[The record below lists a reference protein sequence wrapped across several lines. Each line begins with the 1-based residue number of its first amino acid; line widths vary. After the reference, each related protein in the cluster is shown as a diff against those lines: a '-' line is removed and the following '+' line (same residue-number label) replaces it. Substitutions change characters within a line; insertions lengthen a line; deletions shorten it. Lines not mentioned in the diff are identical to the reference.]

1 MRRDIRLWTIESTDT
16 ATELAPDRGENKEKY
31 FEDLLTRNPGILMP
45 GLTLVAR
52 QAPVERGAL
61 DLLGIDDDGRMVVF
75 ELKKE
80 KLARDSVAQVI
91 DYCSYLDSL
100 NEDDMAKYIVDNSG
114 RNGIDKIE
122 DFQAWYEERHGQ
134 SEGDLRPTRMM
145 LIAFDADASAQR
157 MVEFLNERGVEISIQ
172 TYNRY
177 SRGEETLLVGHHDRA
192 VEARTGRRKTKRDR
206 EEDIR
211 AVNEQA
217 RDFNVENFWESVVS
231 SLQNTADRLHYRNNL
246 PPLRSGI
253 TFYQQPI
260 KLSDEGASY
269 RGSHSVLLEGGG
281 KIRITFFPIAV
292 HLCKKLFDGSTIIFS
307 KEEPRN
313 PPKTSDIFEQ
323 WYCVLQKADW
333 DNRRAELVK
342 LAKQVYVAW
351 ERHRKKGA
359 AL

>member
-114 RNGIDKIE
+114 RDGIDKIE

-177 SRGEETLLVGHHDRA
+177 SRGGETLLVGHHDRA
-192 VEARTGRRKTKRDR
+192 VESRIGRRKTKQDL
-206 EEDIR
+206 EEDVR
-211 AVNEQA
+211 ALNERA
-217 RDFNVENFWESVVS
+217 KDLKIENFWKSVAT
-231 SLQNTADRLHYRNNL
+231 SLQNTANSLHPRNNQR
-246 PPLRSGI
+246 PWKSGI
-253 TFYQQPI
+253 TFYQRAI

-269 RGSHSVLLEGGG
+269 RGSHSALLEDVG
-281 KIRITFFPIAV
+281 KIRITFFPAAI
-292 HLCKKLFDGSTIIFS
+292 HLCRKLFDESTIAFN

-313 PPKTSDIFEQ
+313 VPKTDDIFEQ
-323 WYCVLQKADW
+323 WYCVLQEEDW
-333 DNRRAELVK
+333 DSRRAELVK
-342 LAKQVYVAW
+342 LAERVHAAW